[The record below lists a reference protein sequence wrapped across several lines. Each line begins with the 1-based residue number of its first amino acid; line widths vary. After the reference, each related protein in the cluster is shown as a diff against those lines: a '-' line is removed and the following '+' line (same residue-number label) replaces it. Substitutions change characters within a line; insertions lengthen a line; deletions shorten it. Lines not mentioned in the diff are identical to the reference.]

1 MFQNLLKNLVIR
13 NGNSLQKF
21 LPLYSKKLQPFST
34 SLINNYKVNASI
46 NVQNETIEL
55 TSNVK
60 DSDSIKSL
68 KFPFVWL
75 RDNCKCE
82 KCHHPSSSSRI
93 INWEKFD
100 VTVKPKNIN
109 YDDKKNILKVE
120 WNDKSGHIS
129 EYEYDWLDARN
140 FSDENRNTYLNKY
153 YRPAKILLNKFDLQ
167 HKLQYFDYQ
176 KVIKDDMELYKW
188 LHSMITH
195 GIAII
200 TDVPE
205 TESEVRVLSN
215 RVAFIRRTHYGEEF
229 IVKAKEGTSNV
240 AYLSENLQMHT
251 DLPYYDYAPG
261 ANLLHCLVQ
270 AKSEGAENLLT
281 DGFYIA
287 EKMRNEY
294 PEEFE
299 ILTKVLVNWSDIGQ
313 EDNIHFH
320 SLYRAPMICLDYDG
334 NIERINHS
342 IPQRDSFFT
351 TPLKNVKLWY
361 KALAL
366 FVDLIYNE
374 AVEMK
379 TKEGTILCFDN
390 SRLIHGRKK
399 YQDQKDN
406 RRHIIGAYL
415 DWDELYSRYR
425 VLQNKFEI

>member
-1 MFQNLLKNLVIR
+1 MKI
-13 NGNSLQKF
+13 
-21 LPLYSKKLQPFST
+21 
-34 SLINNYKVNASI
+34 
-46 NVQNETIEL
+46 
-55 TSNVK
+55 
-60 DSDSIKSL
+60 
-68 KFPFVWL
+68 
-75 RDNCKCE
+75 
-82 KCHHPSSSSRI
+82 
-93 INWEKFD
+93 
-100 VTVKPKNIN
+100 
-109 YDDKKNILKVE
+109 E

-129 EYEYDWLDARN
+129 EFEYDWLDERN

-153 YRPAKILLNKFDLQ
+153 YRPAKILLNKIDLQ
-167 HKLQYFDYQ
+167 HKLEYFDFQ
-176 KVIKDDMELYKW
+176 KVINDDMELYKW

-200 TDVPE
+200 TGVPE
-205 TESEVRVLSN
+205 SESEVRVLAN

-287 EKMRNEY
+287 NKMRNEY

-299 ILTKVLVNWSDIGQ
+299 ILTRVLVNWSDIGQ
-313 EDNIHFH
+313 EDNIRFH

-334 NIERINHS
+334 NIDRINHS

-351 TPLKNVKLWY
+351 VRLKDVKLWY

-366 FVDLIYNE
+366 FVELTYNE

-379 TKEGTILCFDN
+379 TKEGKL
-390 SRLIHGRKK
+390 
-399 YQDQKDN
+399 KDP
-406 RRHIIGAYL
+406 
-415 DWDELYSRYR
+415 
-425 VLQNKFEI
+425 LQNFIKIN